1 MPGYIGRVARFV
13 PRPGLVG
20 SVMRLWSLLLL
31 TGCAAPAPVMLTVSP
46 PPPDQHVPD
55 YARRP
60 FEPFSRTNAIA
71 IALREWRAFGSV
83 VDDGPPRAE
92 APGPARADNQPGLW
106 QRVGDY
112 WWFGQDAG
120 TRQSGWTPRYDEFGY
135 PYPAA
140 APAWSAA
147 FISYIMRAA
156 GAGDRFTYS
165 PLHAD
170 YINAAVNGIGV
181 LQAGAVDRMAPAS
194 GDIICMPRGEAKGL
208 RFQDLPAPRFTAHC
222 DLVVAATSDELTV
235 VGGNVGASVTMK
247 HVPVAGGL
255 LATGGR
261 VLDGRY
267 NWFAV
272 LRVRYDG

>member
-1 MPGYIGRVARFV
+1 MKFWLP
-13 PRPGLVG
+13 
-20 SVMRLWSLLLL
+20 LLLL
-31 TGCAAPAPVMLTVSP
+31 AECATPPVVLTAPK

-60 FEPFSRTNAIA
+60 FEPFSRTNAVA
-71 IALREWRAFGSV
+71 IAMREWRAFGSV
-83 VDDGPPRAE
+83 VNDGPPSNE
-92 APGPARADNQPGLW
+92 TPGPARADNQPGLW

-120 TRQSGWTPRYDEFGY
+120 SRQSGWTPRYDEFGA
-135 PYPAA
+135 PYPGA

-147 FISYIMRAA
+147 FISYIMRVA

-181 LQAGAVDRMAPAS
+181 LQAGPPDRVPVTA
-194 GDIICMPRGEAKGL
+194 GDIICLPRGEA
-208 RFQDLPAPRFTAHC
+208 RSMRYQDLPAPPFTAHC
-222 DLVVAATSDELTV
+222 DLVVAASADQLTV
-235 VGGNVGASVTMK
+235 VGGNVGASVSMK

-255 LATGGR
+255 LAPGGR
-261 VLDGRY
+261 VLDSRY
-267 NWFAV
+267 DWFVV
-272 LRVRYDG
+272 LSVRYDG